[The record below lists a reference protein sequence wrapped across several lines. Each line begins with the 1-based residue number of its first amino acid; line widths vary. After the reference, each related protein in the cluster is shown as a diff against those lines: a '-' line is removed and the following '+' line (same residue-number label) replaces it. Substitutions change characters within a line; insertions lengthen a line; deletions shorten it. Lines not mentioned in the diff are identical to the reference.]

1 MGSRGVTRPSL
12 LCSAGMPL
20 FAAHSSKT
28 MAEDNKMCQTF
39 RSVSL
44 PRDGDWASLLWRE
57 APPHSTSP
65 AAMSAL
71 LPGSGWR
78 QPVMCDSHHQCVTHA
93 TASSSDERCFL
104 HDCTMETGTQLSL
117 VIRHKCSTDVV
128 GQVQNSSG
136 PWNFCWLSFS
146 WCSHNS
152 QPSSDS
158 RRSFQIL
165 TYQHQIF
172 MLKMCVLPAASP
184 LVLYTCSDKSIQG
197 FWSCTFT
204 CIPVPEVLKNKQ
216 NPSHH
221 PPPKAAFKTH
231 HCCELVWGMSPWRE

>member
-1 MGSRGVTRPSL
+1 M
-12 LCSAGMPL
+12 
-20 FAAHSSKT
+20 
-28 MAEDNKMCQTF
+28 
-39 RSVSL
+39 

-65 AAMSAL
+65 AAMSAP

-93 TASSSDERCFL
+93 TALSSDERCFL

-152 QPSSDS
+152 QPSSK
-158 RRSFQIL
+158 R
-165 TYQHQIF
+165 
-172 MLKMCVLPAASP
+172 LKEVLPNVDLSASD
-184 LVLYTCSDKSIQG
+184 LYAQDVRSSCCLSTRTLYLLRQINTGVLELHLYLHPCP
-197 FWSCTFT
+197 WSVKKKTKPIPPSSSQS
-204 CIPVPEVLKNKQ
+204 CI
-216 NPSHH
+216 
-221 PPPKAAFKTH
+221 
-231 HCCELVWGMSPWRE
+231 

>member
-1 MGSRGVTRPSL
+1 MGSRGVRRPSL

-172 MLKMCVLPAASP
+172 TLKMCCLSTRTLYLLRQINTGVLE
-184 LVLYTCSDKSIQG
+184 LHLYLHPCP
-197 FWSCTFT
+197 WSVKKQTKPIPPSSSQS
-204 CIPVPEVLKNKQ
+204 CI
-216 NPSHH
+216 
-221 PPPKAAFKTH
+221 
-231 HCCELVWGMSPWRE
+231 